1 MTMPYFVDTNV
12 LIYSRDESEPE
23 KQPRAQ
29 RWLARLWDTRQGRT
43 SFQVLQEYY
52 WIATRRIRTPLS
64 PEVAQADVRDLL
76 LWRPL
81 AIDAAVLERA
91 WQIEGRFGFGLWDA
105 LILAAAQMSGCGYLL
120 SEDMQHGQ
128 DVDGLRVVN
137 PFLVD
142 PEAVSWP
149 DG

>member
-1 MTMPYFVDTNV
+1 MPYFVDTNV
-12 LIYSRDESEPE
+12 LICFRDDSEPE
-23 KQPRAQ
+23 KQPRAR
-29 RWLARLWDTRQGRT
+29 RWLERLWHTRQGRI

-52 WIATRRIRTPLS
+52 WTATRRIRAPLS
-64 PEVAQADVRDLL
+64 PEMAQADVRDLL

-91 WQIEGRFGFGLWDA
+91 WQIEGRFGFGFWDA
-105 LILAAAQMSGCGYLL
+105 LILAAAQMCGCGHLL
-120 SEDMQHGQ
+120 SEDLQHGQ

-142 PEAVSWP
+142 PETVSWP
-149 DG
+149 DL

>member
-1 MTMPYFVDTNV
+1 MPYFVDTNV
-12 LIYSRDESEPE
+12 LIYSRDDSEPE

-29 RWLARLWDTRQGRT
+29 QWLTRLWETRQGRT

-52 WIATRRIRTPLS
+52 WIATRRIRAPLS
-64 PEVAQADVRDLL
+64 PEMAQADIRDLL
-76 LWRPL
+76 LWRPV
-81 AIDAAVLERA
+81 AIDAGVLERA
-91 WQIEGRFGFGLWDA
+91 WQIEGRFGLGLWDA
-105 LILAAAQMSGCGYLL
+105 LVLAAAQTSGCGYLL

-128 DVDGLRVVN
+128 DLEGLRIVN

-142 PEAVSWP
+142 PEAMSWP